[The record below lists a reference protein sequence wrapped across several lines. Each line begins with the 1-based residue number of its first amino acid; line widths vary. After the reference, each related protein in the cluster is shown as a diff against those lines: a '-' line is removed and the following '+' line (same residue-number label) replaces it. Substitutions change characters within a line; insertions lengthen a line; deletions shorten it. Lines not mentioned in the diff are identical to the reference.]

1 MVAAHVMQATKETP
15 TTVNSPSVKSTAV
28 TSVLKTELNTHVS
41 CVKTTSSTSKTW
53 MKDSDTVNT
62 VMMMTST
69 HTQPV
74 EDVNATKLSST
85 TPMMSSA
92 THVTVTLIII
102 SLMDTAPLVDKT
114 VTTVTSTVALSVT
127 SDLCMTTLKLS
138 VSTSAQLA
146 QSSTVPATVD
156 LALPMSTNTDSS
168 TSYLTVSPQLPTAL
182 MKSSKEASLVPMQ
195 ATTLMEA
202 LHATITRYTE
212 VPMPDLSNSTTQLQ
226 SQIVDTGSTVNANS
240 SLLKDLYHLSPP
252 HTPPG

>member
-1 MVAAHVMQATKETP
+1 
-15 TTVNSPSVKSTAV
+15 
-28 TSVLKTELNTHVS
+28 
-41 CVKTTSSTSKTW
+41 
-53 MKDSDTVNT
+53 
-62 VMMMTST
+62 MTST

-85 TPMMSSA
+85 TPMMSS
-92 THVTVTLIII
+92 
-102 SLMDTAPLVDKT
+102 
-114 VTTVTSTVALSVT
+114 TVALSVT
-127 SDLCMTTLKLS
+127 SDLCMTTLKPS

-202 LHATITRYTE
+202 LHATITRYME

-252 HTPPG
+252 HTLPG